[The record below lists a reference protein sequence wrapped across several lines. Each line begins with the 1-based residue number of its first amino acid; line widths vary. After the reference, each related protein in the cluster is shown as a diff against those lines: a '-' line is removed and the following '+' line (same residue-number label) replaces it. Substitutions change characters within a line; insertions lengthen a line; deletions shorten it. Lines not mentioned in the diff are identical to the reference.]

1 MNTNKQSKH
10 KVIVRR
16 NERWIICRGNVPQ
29 RGRPPKV
36 TSLFKVVAEKIPFEF
51 LKSVEDS
58 AKALGHPTNGIY
70 LAHDSMGAVRY
81 AGRGDIFG
89 RLRACHRKHPLELL
103 YFSFYVIEE
112 KKHEREIE
120 TLVIRA
126 CSHLLE
132 FNDRKKWPTIS
143 PGNVLDYEPGTFYYE
158 RQKKRGRRSSAK
170 KTTRPVDPANAN
182 C

>member
-1 MNTNKQSKH
+1 MNTNKQSK
-10 KVIVRR
+10 KSSKKDKLDIVGT

-58 AKALGHPTNGIY
+58 AKARGHPTNGIY

-89 RLRACHRKHPLELL
+89 RLRACYRKHPLELL

-170 KTTRPVDPANAN
+170 IHAPG
-182 C
+182 